1 MSIAK
6 VVEII
11 GEGKSIENAVE
22 SAVDEASE
30 TIRNIRGVWVDGIQA
45 LVKDGKI
52 SAYRV
57 NTKITFVVDNKRD

>member
-11 GEGKSIENAVE
+11 GEGKSIEDAVE

-30 TIRNIRGVWVDGIQA
+30 TIRNIRGVWVDGVQA
-45 LVKDGKI
+45 VVKDGKI
-52 SAYRV
+52 SAYRA
-57 NTKITFVVDNKRD
+57 NCKITFVVDNKR